1 MVKTKKIL
9 SLVLTLIMLFSVMP
23 MTDLGVEA
31 SAVCYEHNFVNYV
44 DNAIMK
50 SQATC
55 TKKAVYYKT
64 CENCWLSAKNIDES
78 QTFEYG
84 EPHAKPTTPDGV
96 RKPYQDEYLLLN
108 ATCMDDA
115 LYSYVCARC
124 YEPMIPDGTNILDP
138 SVTIRL
144 GIEVYIKEGTATN
157 PGHFDV
163 TKLKKLEDEVK
174 ATCTQNGKTAKY
186 KCNEA
191 GCGLVFG
198 GEKIAPFGHKFNYAT
213 IKDYKA
219 PTCLQAGHYGEK
231 YCDICKQTLYY
242 DEAGREVKLDYT
254 LAHSLSALGHIDNN
268 VDYICDRCY
277 AMLEASEPEEPEY
290 KIENGYYYIV
300 NNGTATVLGIDFKT
314 KGKIVIPST
323 LGGYSVTAI
332 DDYAFSECYWVT
344 DVVIPGTV
352 KTIGEGAFCYCIALK
367 EIVIPENV
375 TSIGDYAFGCCI
387 SLEKLIVKNRNTTIG
402 NYIGFSDA
410 IVKAGH
416 TAEEWVNKYYAILD
430 AELNGGG
437 ASDSMYD
444 DIIRIT
450 DIYDDIVANP
460 YLTIYGYE
468 PSSAKTFATANKINF
483 KNISEYLKKD
493 VDKATGVEVAYPE
506 VAFNTDVEFVVRE
519 DGTNANIALG
529 GLFMKYKSYDI
540 SFISNGSEVQP
551 NGKVTVKLPV
561 PDGYSANFVAV
572 YYINA
577 FGVKTRLDSKI
588 ENGYVIFET
597 DHFSEYVVVDE
608 SSKIESPAEPDEP
621 DTPDTPTE
629 PCTCKCHGNFIQ
641 RLIFKITNFF
651 AKLFNPA
658 KKICACGVAH

>member
-1 MVKTKKIL
+1 MKKTMKFL
-9 SLVLTLIMLFSVMP
+9 SLVLALVMVVCIVP
-23 MTDLGVEA
+23 LGVSAA
-31 SAVCYEHNFVNYV
+31 SDDCDVYGHNFSGTQITETNFPVYIKSPATCYKPTEFYKYCTSCGVSSEGTPDEEFFCLGATLSHNYV
-44 DNAIMK
+44 SILDDKYIL
-50 SQATC
+50 
-55 TKKAVYYKT
+55 V
-64 CENCWLSAKNIDES
+64 
-78 QTFEYG
+78 
-84 EPHAKPTTPDGV
+84 
-96 RKPYQDEYLLLN
+96 N
-108 ATCMDDA
+108 ATCVDRSIYTKSCAYCGTPKIPQGTDIFNPNTVVSIDDIFYGQA
-115 LYSYVCARC
+115 VGHDFKITKAFKDSTCVTEGN
-124 YEPMIPDGTNILDP
+124 YE
-138 SVTIRL
+138 
-144 GIEVYIKEGTATN
+144 E
-157 PGHFDV
+157 F
-163 TKLKKLEDEVK
+163 
-174 ATCTQNGKTAKY
+174 TCMRVIGGRT
-186 KCNEA
+186 
-191 GCGLVFG
+191 CGFKIG
-198 GEKIAPFGHKFNYAT
+198 GET
-213 IKDYKA
+213 IPKKEHAYKEVQAYRA
-219 PTCLQAGHYGEK
+219 PTCKTNGQYGENQCTTCNK
-231 YCDICKQTLYY
+231 TFYFDANGNIVDDLYV
-242 DEAGREVKLDYT
+242 ASNPLQ
-254 LAHSLSALGHIDNN
+254 ALGHIDYNN
-268 VDYICDRCY
+268 DFICDRCN
-277 AMLEASEPEEPEY
+277 AMLEMPEPEEPEY

-300 NNGTATVLGIDFKT
+300 NNGTATVLGVDLET
-314 KGKIVIPST
+314 KDKIVIPST
-323 LGGYSVTAI
+323 LGGYPVTAI
-332 DDYAFSECYWVT
+332 GEYAFSECFWLT
-344 DVVIPGTV
+344 EIVIPDTV
-352 KTIGEGAFCYCIALK
+352 KTIGEGAFAYCIALK
-367 EIVIPENV
+367 EIIIPENV